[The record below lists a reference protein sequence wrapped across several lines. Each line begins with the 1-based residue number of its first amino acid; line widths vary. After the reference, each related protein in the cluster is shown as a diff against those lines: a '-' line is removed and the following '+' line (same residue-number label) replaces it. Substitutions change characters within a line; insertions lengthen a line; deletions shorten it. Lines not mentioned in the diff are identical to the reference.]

1 MELALWLILMII
13 VGAFIYEYVDSTL
26 GMGYGTTLTPVLL
39 LAGFAPMQIVPAILL
54 SELVSGILAGIFH
67 HFEGNVDFKPKT
79 LDIFEIKDMIR
90 SCGFFNGLR
99 KTLSFHSKIALL
111 LASCSIIGTLV
122 AVFIAINIPKFWLEL
137 YIGILVLSMGL
148 LILILNKT
156 NFKFSARRIFV
167 LGFLASF
174 NKGMSGGGYGP
185 VVTSGQILS
194 GIHGKSAVGITSL
207 AEGLTCLVGVL
218 AYAFASTN
226 LVDWSLSPY
235 IVVGAV
241 LSVPF
246 SARSVKSISTNQLN
260 LAIAFLTIALG
271 IFTIGKTIV

>member
-1 MELALWLILMII
+1 MELALWFIFAI
-13 VGAFIYEYVDSTL
+13 VISAFICEYVDSTL

-39 LAGFAPMQIVPAILL
+39 IGGFSPMQVVPAILL
-54 SELVSGILAGIFH
+54 SELISGILAGYFH

-79 LDIFEIKDMIR
+79 MNIFKIKDLIR

-99 KTLSFHSKIALL
+99 KTLSFHSKIVLL
-111 LASCSIIGTLV
+111 LASCSIIGTLM
-122 AVFIAINIPKFWLEL
+122 AVFIAVNIPKFYLKL
-137 YIGILVLSMGL
+137 YIGVLVFSMGL
-148 LILILNKT
+148 LILILNKK
-156 NFKFSARRIFV
+156 NFKFSKRKIFF

-194 GIHGKSAVGITSL
+194 GIHSRSAVGITSL

-218 AYAFASTN
+218 AYALISTN
-226 LVDWSLSPY
+226 SVDWSLAPY
-235 IVVGAV
+235 IVTGAV

-246 SARSVKSISTNQLN
+246 SAKSVKYISNNQLK
-260 LAIAFLTIALG
+260 LAIAILTISLG
-271 IFTIGKTIV
+271 ILTIVKTIV